1 MKTLIFGCK
10 GQLGVSLADTAPD
23 TADIVGLDL
32 PEFDITNAAAVL
44 EVVRQSEPAAIVN
57 AAAFTAVD
65 RAESSAELVTAVN
78 VEGAH
83 NVAVAARDVGAKLV
97 HISTDFVFDG
107 AATEPYKA
115 DAGTNPLSVYGRTKR
130 DSELAVLKETS
141 GAAVV
146 LRTAWLY
153 SKTGSNFVKT
163 MLRLMSDR
171 EELGVVADQFGT
183 PTWSDS
189 LAQAVWA
196 FAEAP
201 EHSGIFHWT
210 DSGKTSWHGFASAI
224 QEEALSLG
232 LLDKAIP
239 IRAIKSGDYPTAA
252 ARPAYSVLDCSK
264 AHNAINMQP
273 APWRENLRKML
284 IRLKN

>member
-1 MKTLIFGCK
+1 
-10 GQLGVSLADTAPD
+10 
-23 TADIVGLDL
+23 
-32 PEFDITNAAAVL
+32 
-44 EVVRQSEPAAIVN
+44 
-57 AAAFTAVD
+57 
-65 RAESSAELVTAVN
+65 
-78 VEGAH
+78 
-83 NVAVAARDVGAKLV
+83 
-97 HISTDFVFDG
+97 
-107 AATEPYKA
+107 
-115 DAGTNPLSVYGRTKR
+115 
-130 DSELAVLKETS
+130 
-141 GAAVV
+141 
-146 LRTAWLY
+146 
-153 SKTGSNFVKT
+153 
-163 MLRLMSDR
+163 MSDR

-201 EHSGIFHWT
+201 EHTGIFHWT